1 MPWATRSDDEM
12 VGIGPYIRL
21 RHVGDVTTL
30 FAAGAPIVRLHRSD
44 RLGLRAELAALESLG
59 VVTQSAVA
67 RSGLVS
73 EATFHRACLQYRRGG
88 EEVLRARGRRGR
100 PSKLTPDVLAEVR
113 RLHHAESSN
122 VAIAVKLGM
131 TESTVR
137 RGLQHLGLAKP
148 AADGTPSE
156 LFAERPAAAAAT
168 DVGGD
173 VSAST
178 ERTAAEDASSENA
191 AADSA
196 TADAAQEMAAVEA
209 VVALENVGTE
219 DNAKTIAAQRAAE
232 LSLGRMGLLSEQSAL
247 FPTTTHAPHAG
258 VLLALSLLSVTGLLA
273 EVRKFLPALPNG
285 IYGARSIVTTLVAM
299 AMLRCR
305 RAEQLKGFDP
315 TALGA
320 VVGLARAPEMKT
332 LRAKLRLLAADQ
344 EAVKQLVRAM
354 AKRHVDRAKGA
365 IAFLYI
371 DGHVRPYFGDRE
383 LSKAHHTAMRIS
395 LPATTDYWVNDADG
409 APVLVMITE
418 GNAAMTKTMPALLDE
433 VRAAVGAT
441 ARPTL
446 VFDRGGYSAKLFKL
460 VLERGFD
467 LITYRKGKHRK
478 VARNKFKEINIK
490 RAGRERPVLVHD
502 GRVQIRGYGRI
513 RRVAVLR
520 PDGKQTHVL
529 TSRTDLP
536 AREILERMF
545 SRWQQENFFKYL
557 DEQYAF
563 DALWTYRTAA
573 ADPARSVP
581 NPLRKKLDRRIAE
594 LRREIARRTAILGDV
609 ARSARPLD
617 PETKR
622 AELEA
627 QVAATREI
635 AETEAKLATLRER
648 RSQLP
653 QRVPIASI
661 REDDVI
667 ELAPA
672 PMLLGDVIKMTA
684 FHIETMLV
692 AAIGASFKRV
702 DDEGRAV
709 IADFMRLDGSFEAR
723 GDVLLVTLQRP
734 SAPRFEKAL
743 RALCTHL
750 NELDPRFPDTTTRLQ
765 FAVADAE
772 TG

>member
-1 MPWATRSDDEM
+1 MPWATRSEDE
-12 VGIGPYIRL
+12 VVAVGPYVRL

-30 FAAGAPIVRLHRSD
+30 FVAAAPILRLHRSD
-44 RLGLRAELAALESLG
+44 KIGLRAELAALESLG

-73 EATFHRACLQYRRGG
+73 EATFHRACLQYRSGG

-113 RLHHAESSN
+113 RLHHAEISN

-137 RGLQHLGLAKP
+137 RGLQQLGVAKP
-148 AADGTPSE
+148 LVDGAPSE
-156 LFAERPAAAAAT
+156 LFAEKPAAPAAT
-168 DVGGD
+168 DVD
-173 VSAST
+173 AST
-178 ERTAAEDASSENA
+178 EGTAAGDASSEDA
-191 AADSA
+191 ATAHSA
-196 TADAAQEMAAVEA
+196 TSDAAEEMAAVEA
-209 VVALENVGTE
+209 VIALENVGAE
-219 DNAKTIAAQRAAE
+219 VNAKTIAAQRAAE
-232 LSLGRMGLLSEQSAL
+232 LSLGRLGLLPEQSAL

-258 VLLALSLLSVTGLLA
+258 VLLALSLLSITGLLE
-273 EVRKFLPALPNG
+273 EVRNSLPVLPNG
-285 IYGARSIVTTLVAM
+285 LYGARSIVTTLVAM
-299 AMLRCR
+299 AVLRCK

-332 LRAKLRLLAADQ
+332 LRAKLRLLGADQ
-344 EAVKQLVRAM
+344 EAVKHLVRAM
-354 AKRHVDRAKGA
+354 AKRHVDRAKDA

-441 ARPTL
+441 ARPTV

-460 VLERGFD
+460 VLDRQFD

-478 VARNKFKEINIK
+478 VARNKFTEITIE

-513 RRVAVLR
+513 RCVAVCR

-529 TSRTDLP
+529 TSRTDLS

-557 DEQYAF
+557 DEEYAF

-573 ADPARSVP
+573 ADPTRTVP

-594 LRREIARRTAILGDV
+594 LRREIARRTANLGDI
-609 ARSARPLD
+609 ARTARPLD

-627 QVAATREI
+627 QVAASREI

-653 QRVPIASI
+653 QRVPVGSI
-661 REDDVI
+661 REDDVV
-667 ELAPA
+667 ELASA
-672 PMLLGDVIKMTA
+672 PMLLCDVIKMTA

-723 GDVLLVTLQRP
+723 GDVLFVTLHRP
-734 SAPRFEKAL
+734 SAPRFVKAL
-743 RALCTHL
+743 GALCIHL
-750 NELDPRFPDTTTRLQ
+750 NELDPRFPETTTRLQ

-772 TG
+772 PG